1 MGVMGAEW
9 AKAAGVHIGGN
20 SGSGPGGSAGSVGGV
35 RETADS
41 GVPGR

>member
-1 MGVMGAEW
+1 MMGAEW
-9 AKAAGVHIGGN
+9 AKAAGAHIGGN
-20 SGSGPGGSAGSVGGV
+20 RGSGPGGSAGSVGGV